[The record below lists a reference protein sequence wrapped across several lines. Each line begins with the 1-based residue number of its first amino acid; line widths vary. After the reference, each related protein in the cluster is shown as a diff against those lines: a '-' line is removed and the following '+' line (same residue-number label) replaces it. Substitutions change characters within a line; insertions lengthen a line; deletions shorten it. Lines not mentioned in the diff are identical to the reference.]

1 LVGKHRWGLC
11 APSTIAALAAG
22 FSADPALA
30 DESGVSFWQL
40 GSYASQAA
48 VPAAPGLSMDVTY
61 YSAAVTSDSTTSFT
75 RGGRIQTG
83 LSTRSNYLSLTPSYA
98 FDTAVFG
105 GQLEI
110 GVTVL
115 AGNYSSTMSGM
126 PSGTALSGAA
136 SDSMT
141 AFGDLFPLAALK
153 WATGDHNFMIY
164 TAANVPVGNYDVK
177 RQASVGLGYWT
188 IDGGGGYTYYD
199 QGAGHEFSAV
209 LGFTYNFMN
218 PYTAYQSGIDMHLEL
233 SASQY
238 VTERL
243 SIGLA
248 GYFYNQITPDSGAG
262 AIVGPFIS
270 RVGGVG
276 PQLGYNF
283 NLGGRSASLSAR
295 GYYEFSAQN
304 RAQGWNTWLTFT
316 VELGSFGQK
325 VARQP

>member
-1 LVGKHRWGLC
+1 VL
-11 APSTIAALAAG
+11 
-22 FSADPALA
+22 
-30 DESGVSFWQL
+30 
-40 GSYASQAA
+40 
-48 VPAAPGLSMDVTY
+48 
-61 YSAAVTSDSTTSFT
+61 
-75 RGGRIQTG
+75 
-83 LSTRSNYLSLTPSYA
+83 
-98 FDTAVFG
+98 G
-105 GQLEI
+105 GQLEV

-126 PSGTALSGAA
+126 PSGATFSGAA

-153 WATGDHNFMIY
+153 WARGDHNFMIY
-164 TAANVPVGNYDVK
+164 TAANVPVGNYDVN

-188 IDGGGGYTYYD
+188 IDGGGGYTYFD
-199 QGAGHEFSAV
+199 QGTGHEFSAV

-248 GYFYNQITPDSGAG
+248 GYYYNQITPDSGAG
-262 AIVGPFIS
+262 ATVGPFIS
-270 RVGGVG
+270 RVAGIG

-283 NLGGRSASLSAR
+283 SLGGRSASLSAR

-316 VELGSFGQK
+316 VELGPFGQK
-325 VARQP
+325 VAQSP